1 MRKAV
6 LDVDC
11 IELALACA
19 EYAADTACR
28 ADLLDLRAPVLVG
41 ALDRDEMS
49 CRDKLYET
57 SGTCLC
63 AKSASHTFRAVDG
76 CNPVLDGDGILRTD
90 SGA

>member
-19 EYAADTACR
+19 EHAADTACR

-41 ALDRDEMS
+41 ALDSNEIG
-49 CRDKLYET
+49 CGNQLYAT

-76 CNPVLDGDGILRTD
+76 CNHALDRAGPHRTQTD
-90 SGA
+90 A